1 MKHLFHFFSLVLML
15 SLLLTSCVLSPA
27 KPPLEGVGAHSD
39 SIQNGTEPVWSDIH
53 PDTAEPPTEPVTDAP
68 FDPNRPFIVYT
79 AQALEDGTYN
89 TTAENAVMT
98 RVPNNLSFNRGFY
111 PTVEKKYERADKT
124 ATFGREAMT
133 LSYRRTEECT
143 DSTLSAEGRAFYS
156 YDIYTDGV
164 GQYIFYANTDIIK
177 DISAKN
183 KLAVDKSLPLIT
195 EEEAGEIAKT
205 FLREN
210 AGCLGVDNY
219 IMTVEPVYRYGHNIF
234 KVHFQ
239 VILDGYT
246 TNEKHLLYISYNGV
260 IGGYSSGNGG
270 TFSRYEGEI
279 HDELIEAAKRAAN
292 RCTTRAE
299 LVLHDQC
306 RLVFGSDGK
315 LYLAVVTYT
324 REYDE
329 TDDDMNVLKHHP
341 YTEYI
346 YYVCLD
352 PVEKTS

>member
-1 MKHLFHFFSLVLML
+1 M
-15 SLLLTSCVLSPA
+15 
-27 KPPLEGVGAHSD
+27 
-39 SIQNGTEPVWSDIH
+39 WSDIH
-53 PDTAEPPTEPVTDAP
+53 PDTAEPPTEPVTNEP
-68 FDPNRPFIVYT
+68 FDPNRPFIIYT

-89 TTAENAVMT
+89 TTVENAVMT
-98 RVPNNLSFNRGFY
+98 RVPGNLSFNRGFY

-124 ATFGREAMT
+124 VTLGRETVT
-133 LSYRRTEECT
+133 LSYRRTDECT
-143 DSTLSAEGRAFYS
+143 DSTLSAESRAFYS
-156 YDIYTDGV
+156 SDIYTDEV
-164 GQYIFYANTDIIK
+164 GARYVFFANTDIIK
-177 DISAKN
+177 YYYNYD
-183 KLAVDKSLPLIT
+183 KLAVDRSLPLIT

-210 AGCLGVDNY
+210 AGCLGVENY
-219 IMTVEPVYRYGHNIF
+219 RMTIETDYIHGQYIF
-234 KVHFQ
+234 VVKFL
-239 VILDGYT
+239 VIKDGYT
-246 TNEKHLLYISYNGV
+246 TNESHLLYISYNGV
-260 IGGYSSGNGG
+260 IGDYSSLNGG

-279 HDELIEAAKRAAN
+279 HEELIKAAKRAAN

-329 TDDDMNVLKHHP
+329 TDDGMNVLKHHP
-341 YTEYI
+341 YTEYV